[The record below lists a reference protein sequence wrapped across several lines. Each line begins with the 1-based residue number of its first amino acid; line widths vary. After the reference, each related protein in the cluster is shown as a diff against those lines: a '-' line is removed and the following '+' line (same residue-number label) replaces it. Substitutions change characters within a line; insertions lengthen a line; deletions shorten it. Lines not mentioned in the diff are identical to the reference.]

1 MYRYAFFSIQPLY
14 SVDYNQTTWFL
25 PWVIETPSI
34 TVGEAVVEASSASSS
49 EQLYG
54 YIMAAIIVAL
64 AILLFR
70 RLTMLSTAAW
80 AAPAERRHRGTAA
93 LNVNAGELLGKGT
106 SSRSVPP
113 CVSECV

>member
-1 MYRYAFFSIQPLY
+1 M
-14 SVDYNQTTWFL
+14 
-25 PWVIETPSI
+25 IETPSI

-70 RLTMLSTAAW
+70 RLTMLSTAA
-80 AAPAERRHRGTAA
+80 
-93 LNVNAGELLGKGT
+93 
-106 SSRSVPP
+106 
-113 CVSECV
+113 